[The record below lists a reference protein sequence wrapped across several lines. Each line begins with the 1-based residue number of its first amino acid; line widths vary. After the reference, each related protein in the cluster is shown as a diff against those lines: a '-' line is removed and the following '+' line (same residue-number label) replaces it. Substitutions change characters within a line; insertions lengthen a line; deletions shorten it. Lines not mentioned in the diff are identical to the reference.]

1 MLGKPAGGDDA
12 KLANNPGSFNLNVPT
27 LVSRILQPAFTF
39 LYVNNPPVW
48 QQAFYV
54 PLLLNEFIQVTPRF
68 DPAHL

>member
-1 MLGKPAGGDDA
+1 MLGRPAGGDDA

-27 LVSRILQPAFTF
+27 LVSRILQPAKTF

-54 PLLLNEFIQVTPRF
+54 PLLLFGVHTGHSTLRSS
-68 DPAHL
+68 A